1 MRTTEFPLLKQPVR
15 VITKASKSNYALGCS
30 WVMLTMPENRRI
42 DPSWLPV
49 TALSQVE
56 FLDSSFFQLHGPN
69 QPLPTPAEV
78 KALSGAGLMRSRPP
92 PVRFESLGLIVKFG
106 YHVTIYE
113 AQCLQV
119 IKRVFNDEIPVP
131 EVYGWR
137 VHDNQVFIYM
147 QLIQGEALIDR
158 WDSLSISDK
167 TVICDQ
173 LHGIVTSLRS
183 VEQNPDD
190 MFVGVLWNP

>member
-1 MRTTEFPLLKQPVR
+1 
-15 VITKASKSNYALGCS
+15 VITKASKSNYALGYS
-30 WVMLTMPENRRI
+30 WVILAMPDSRRI

-49 TALSQVE
+49 TALSRMDY
-56 FLDSSFFQLHGPN
+56 LDSSFFQLHGPN
-69 QPLPTPAEV
+69 QRLPAPAEV
-78 KALSGAGLMRSRPP
+78 KALSGAGLMHPRPS

-113 AQCLQV
+113 AQCLRI
-119 IKRVFNDEIPVP
+119 IKRVFNDEVPVP

-137 VHDNQVFIYM
+137 VHDDQVFIYM
-147 QLIQGEALIDR
+147 QLIQGQALIDQ

-167 TVICDQ
+167 MVICDQ
-173 LHGIVTSLRS
+173 LRGIVTTLRS

-190 MFVGVLWNP
+190 MFIGMFWHP

>member
-1 MRTTEFPLLKQPVR
+1 
-15 VITKASKSNYALGCS
+15 
-30 WVMLTMPENRRI
+30 MPDNRRI

-49 TALSQVE
+49 TAQSQME

-69 QPLPTPAEV
+69 QRLPTPAEV

-106 YHVTIYE
+106 YHVTVYE
-113 AQCLQV
+113 AQCLLI
-119 IKRVFNDEIPVP
+119 IKRVLGDEVPVP

-137 VHDNQVFIYM
+137 VHDDQVFIYM
-147 QLIQGEALIDR
+147 RLIQGQALIDQ

-167 TVICDQ
+167 MAVCDQ
-173 LHGIVTSLRS
+173 LRRIVTSLRS
-183 VEQNPDD
+183 VEQDPDD
-190 MFVGVLWNP
+190 VFIGMSWNL

>member
-1 MRTTEFPLLKQPVR
+1 
-15 VITKASKSNYALGCS
+15 
-30 WVMLTMPENRRI
+30 MPGNRRI
-42 DPSWLPV
+42 DPSWMPV
-49 TALSQVE
+49 TPLSQME
-56 FLDSSFFQLHGPN
+56 FLDSSFFQFHGPN
-69 QPLPTPAEV
+69 QRLPAPEEV
-78 KALSGAGLMRSRPP
+78 RALSGTGLMNPRPL

-106 YHVTIYE
+106 SHVTIYE
-113 AQCLQV
+113 AQCLRI

-137 VHDNQVFIYM
+137 VHNDQVFIYM
-147 QLIQGEALIDR
+147 QLIQGQALIDQ

-173 LHGIVTSLRS
+173 LRGIVTSLRS

-190 MFVGVLWNP
+190 MFIGML